1 VHFENGRSD
10 AGCWRRIERSVR
22 GRRLGVR
29 HPERREDLILL
40 VESLSQGDQDL
51 PLRVHSTVH
60 AFLDT
65 VNGSQRDFGLS
76 GQLRLSHQSILT
88 QLPDAIP
95 LNRSRSTVFH
105 TLPFSLD
112 RPVGRACCYTLVSAC
127 WRFVRS
133 RDFFRKNAALEDPF
147 GDSGPVGTRPAAA
160 CGWRGRAHS
169 DVASLNPM

>member
-1 VHFENGRSD
+1 MHFENGRSD

-127 WRFVRS
+127 GVSSVRGIS
-133 RDFFRKNAALEDPF
+133 LGRMRPWKTRSGIPVQWELDPLRHVD
-147 GDSGPVGTRPAAA
+147 GGGERTVMWP
-160 CGWRGRAHS
+160 
-169 DVASLNPM
+169 L